1 MKDKSQSLDN
11 IGGFLKRLEW
21 QDYEFVPQP
30 ELPRDVPSQA
40 KITQA
45 NQDKLEAYRMQLV
58 QWKECMDL
66 ITPGTVLFLRSGQFI
81 LVGHV
86 NENLTSK
93 ENYEPD
99 FDYSDISKISKL
111 W

>member
-1 MKDKSQSLDN
+1 MKNESQDIENLGD
-11 IGGFLKRLEW
+11 FLKRLEW

-30 ELPRDVPSQA
+30 DLPHGVSPQSKLTPENQA
-40 KITQA
+40 KF
-45 NQDKLEAYRMQLV
+45 ESYRLQKIA
-58 QWKECMDL
+58 WRKCMEL
-66 ITPGTVLFLRSGQFI
+66 ITPGTVLFLKTGKFI

-99 FDYSDISKISKL
+99 FEHDDICKIAKL